1 MSKFIFT
8 DEELINATRDSL
20 SIANVCRI
28 LGLKPNGGN
37 YKTLKYKF
45 KELNIDTSHFTGQGW
60 NIGMKFNPHR
70 VFTIKDA
77 LIKNSPCKSS
87 SSIKRLLLK
96 NNLKEYKCEICGLTE
111 WMGKQI
117 TLELHH
123 INGDNMDN
131 RLENLQLLCPNCHS
145 MTDNFRGK
153 NLQNHLSIKR
163 EEEYNKYVKNNP

>member
-1 MSKFIFT
+1 
-8 DEELINATRDSL
+8 
-20 SIANVCRI
+20 
-28 LGLKPNGGN
+28 
-37 YKTLKYKF
+37 
-45 KELNIDTSHFTGQGW
+45 
-60 NIGMKFNPHR
+60 
-70 VFTIKDA
+70 
-77 LIKNSPCKSS
+77 
-87 SSIKRLLLK
+87 
-96 NNLKEYKCEICGLTE
+96 
-111 WMGKQI
+111 MGKQI

>member
-60 NIGMKFNPHR
+60 NIGMKFNPH
-70 VFTIKDA
+70 T
-77 LIKNSPCKSS
+77 
-87 SSIKRLLLK
+87 SI
-96 NNLKEYKCEICGLTE
+96 Y
-111 WMGKQI
+111 
-117 TLELHH
+117 
-123 INGDNMDN
+123 
-131 RLENLQLLCPNCHS
+131 
-145 MTDNFRGK
+145 
-153 NLQNHLSIKR
+153 
-163 EEEYNKYVKNNP
+163 Y